1 MGREDQIEEREVLD
15 SIFPDEITGNALS
28 FCFEAAVMGREC
40 IVADYSLL
48 DISET
53 SYKISITLDPPENGP
68 EPEQPVIY
76 LEVSYP
82 EEYPDVAPELKITPV
97 PNAPKHPLIE
107 LPRDED
113 VLSTALNNAIEE
125 NMGMAMVF
133 ALVSALKEAAEQL
146 MLERVQAVEE
156 EKALVAQKAEEEENR
171 KFRGTPVNR
180 ETFSKWLADFKKETE
195 EEEQRQREEKEL
207 EDKKKKTV
215 KEEKKLTGRQLWERG
230 LAGKGDYDE
239 EDEDAMPAID
249 KLKVTA

>member
-15 SIFPDEITGNALS
+15 SIFPDEIT
-28 FCFEAAVMGREC
+28 
-40 IVADYSLL
+40 

-82 EEYPDVAPELKITPV
+82 EDYPDIAPELNITPV

-107 LPRDED
+107 LPQDEE
-113 VLSTALNNAIEE
+113 VLTSALNNAIEE

-133 ALVSALKEAAEQL
+133 SLVSALKEAAEQL
-146 MLERVQAVEE
+146 MVDRVQAVEE
-156 EKALVAQKAEEEENR
+156 KKALVAQKAEEEENR

-180 ETFSKWLADFKKETE
+180 ETFQKWLADFKKETE
-195 EEEQRQREEKEL
+195 EDEQRQREEKEA
-207 EDKKKKTV
+207 EDKKKKV
-215 KEEKKLTGRQLWERG
+215 AKEEKKLTGRELWERG
-230 LAGKGDYDE
+230 LAGKADYDE
-239 EDEDAMPAID
+239 EEEDDMPVVD

>member
-15 SIFPDEITGNALS
+15 SIFPDEIT
-28 FCFEAAVMGREC
+28 
-40 IVADYSLL
+40 

-82 EEYPDVAPELKITPV
+82 EDYPDVAPELKITPV

-107 LPRDED
+107 LPEDED
-113 VLSTALNNAIEE
+113 VLTDALNNAIEE

-133 ALVSALKEAAEQL
+133 SLVSALKEAAEQL
-146 MLERVQAVEE
+146 MVDRVQAVEE
-156 EKALVAQKAEEEENR
+156 EKARVAQKAEEEENR
-171 KFRGTPVNR
+171 KFRGTAVNR
-180 ETFSKWLADFKKETE
+180 ETFQKWLEGFKKETE
-195 EEEQRQREEKEL
+195 EEEQRQREEKEA
-207 EDKKKKTV
+207 EDKKKKTA
-215 KEEKKLTGRQLWERG
+215 KEEKKLTGRELWERG
-230 LAGKGDYDE
+230 LAGKADYDE
-239 EDEDAMPAID
+239 EEEDVMPAVD